1 MTTKIVISSAKKW
14 QNKEKLHLPESCRSC
29 QYLCCQLKY
38 NIMDINQLEPKDK
51 VLTFFGAFKSATV
64 ESAIKEIVKINISD
78 QDYLKKCRQWAI
90 ENGQDP
96 SPAKLTPI
104 EFFLSTYG
112 GACYDGMA
120 LHDVIESSKTPVE
133 VICTGKIMSMG
144 VIVALGASVRKA
156 YRNTTFMIHQVS
168 GLSFGT
174 LREMEDTVAEAS
186 RINDILFNIIK
197 SKTKVTEDQL
207 NEVLQKKKDWFLT
220 AEEALDLGILTELL

>member
-1 MTTKIVISSAKKW
+1 MAECKKSAFARILQMPRLPLSPEKDKIMEIK
-14 QNKEKLHLPESCRSC
+14 
-29 QYLCCQLKY
+29 
-38 NIMDINQLEPKDK
+38 QLEPKDK
-51 VLTFFGAFKSATV
+51 VLTFFGEFKSSNV

-78 QDYLKKCRQWAI
+78 QDYLKQCRQWAI

-112 GACYDGMA
+112 GACYDGLA
-120 LHDVIESSKTPVE
+120 LHDVLESSSTPVE

-144 VIVALGASVRKA
+144 IIVALGAKVRKA

-168 GLSFGT
+168 GISFGT
-174 LREMEDTVAEAS
+174 LREMEDTVVEAS
-186 RINDILFNIIK
+186 RINEILFSIIK

-207 NEVLQKKKDWFLT
+207 NEVLQKKKDWFMT
-220 AEEALDLGILTELL
+220 AIEAMELGILTELL

>member
-1 MTTKIVISSAKKW
+1 MEIS
-14 QNKEKLHLPESCRSC
+14 
-29 QYLCCQLKY
+29 
-38 NIMDINQLEPKDK
+38 QLEPKDK
-51 VLTFFGAFKSATV
+51 VLTFFGEFKSATV
-64 ESAIKEIVKINISD
+64 ESAIKEIVRINISD
-78 QDYLKKCRQWAI
+78 QEYLKKCRQWAI
-90 ENGQDP
+90 ENNQDP
-96 SPAKLTPI
+96 SPARLTPI

-168 GLSFGT
+168 GLSLGT

-186 RINDILFNIIK
+186 RINEILFNIIK
-197 SKTKVTEDQL
+197 SKTKVTEEQL
-207 NEVLQKKKDWFLT
+207 NEVIQKKKDWFIT
-220 AEEALDLGILTELL
+220 AEEALNLGILTDLL

>member
-1 MTTKIVISSAKKW
+1 
-14 QNKEKLHLPESCRSC
+14 
-29 QYLCCQLKY
+29 
-38 NIMDINQLEPKDK
+38 MDINQLEPKDK

-64 ESAIKEIVKINISD
+64 ESAIKEIVKINITD

>member
-1 MTTKIVISSAKKW
+1 M
-14 QNKEKLHLPESCRSC
+14 E
-29 QYLCCQLKY
+29 
-38 NIMDINQLEPKDK
+38 INQLEPKDK
-51 VLTFFGAFKSATV
+51 VLTFFGEFKSATV

-90 ENGQDP
+90 ENNQDP
-96 SPAKLTPI
+96 SPARLTPI

-168 GLSFGT
+168 GLSLGT

-186 RINDILFNIIK
+186 RINEILFNIIK
-197 SKTKVTEDQL
+197 SQTKVTEEQL
-207 NEVLQKKKDWFLT
+207 NEVIQKKKDWFLT
-220 AEEALDLGILTELL
+220 AEEALALGILTDLL

>member
-1 MTTKIVISSAKKW
+1 
-14 QNKEKLHLPESCRSC
+14 
-29 QYLCCQLKY
+29 
-38 NIMDINQLEPKDK
+38 MDINQLEPKDK

-186 RINDILFNIIK
+186 RINEILFNIIK
-197 SKTKVTEDQL
+197 SKTKVTEEQL

>member
-1 MTTKIVISSAKKW
+1 MEIK
-14 QNKEKLHLPESCRSC
+14 
-29 QYLCCQLKY
+29 
-38 NIMDINQLEPKDK
+38 QLEPKEK
-51 VLTFFGAFKSATV
+51 VLTFFGEFKSTTV

-78 QDYLKKCRQWAI
+78 QEYLKQCRQWAI

-112 GACYDGMA
+112 GACYDGLA
-120 LHDVIESSKTPVE
+120 LHDVIEASKTPIE

-144 VIVALGASVRKA
+144 VIVALGAKVRKA

-186 RINDILFNIIK
+186 RINEILFNIIK
-197 SKTKVTEDQL
+197 SKTKVTEEQL
-207 NEVLQKKKDWFLT
+207 NEVLQKKKDWFIT
-220 AEEALDLGILTELL
+220 ADEALNLGLLTDLL